1 MENYS
6 EKILWYRVLI
16 VYKKE
21 DKDLALE
28 SFDIYNGAVKVVF
41 NELFYF
47 LKDKDFQ
54 LENGYYN
61 SL

>member
-1 MENYS
+1 LENYS

-28 SFDIYNGAVKVVF
+28 SFDIYNGTVKVVF
-41 NELFYF
+41 DE
-47 LKDKDFQ
+47 
-54 LENGYYN
+54 
-61 SL
+61 